1 MLLNIDRKC
10 DFCAELLVGAVYH
23 PRNTKRGMEVHI
35 CEKCGLIQ
43 SFSTR
48 IYLSN
53 PPPSMSCN
61 ADRASIRYTKDLI
74 IDRHMQQIKSKIQLQ
89 FVKNVLDIGSNR
101 GAFIRKLIAIN
112 TQAKIDA
119 IEPEPS
125 VSQFLGQSLQ
135 VTEHITRFE
144 FTDLSANLY
153 DFIYLAHTLE
163 HLISAS
169 ASLLKIFNLLVTGGS
184 VFIAVPNMESIASP
198 YFEEQFIDTHTY
210 HFTEKILTT
219 KLKEIGFDVIS
230 LTLAGSDEICI
241 LAKKGSKIDLESEKV
256 NPDSLIQAFRAY
268 PSNLSMYREELR
280 EIGANINST
289 FSSNQVIFWGAGRI
303 FDGLIKIGEVNTEII
318 KCVIDKTLS
327 HYMKQ
332 VNGVEI
338 HPPSALVDIDRLTP
352 IIVCSREYAEQIKSD
367 ATHLGFKNVRHF
379 MEFTLSD
386 I

>member
-10 DFCAELLVGAVYH
+10 DFCGQPLMEAAYH

-35 CEKCGLIQ
+35 CDKCGLIQ
-43 SFSTR
+43 SFSTK

-53 PPPSMSCN
+53 PPPSMSCD

-74 IDRHMQQIKSKIQLQ
+74 IDRHMQQIESRIELQ
-89 FVKNVLDIGSNR
+89 FVKSVLDIGSNR
-101 GAFIRKLIAIN
+101 GAFIKKLIAIN
-112 TQAKIDA
+112 TQVKIDA
-119 IEPEPS
+119 IEPEPTI
-125 VSQFLGQSLQ
+125 SQFLGQHPQ
-135 VTEHITRFE
+135 VTKHITRFE
-144 FTDLSANLY
+144 FTDLSTNSY

-169 ASLLKIFNLLVTGGS
+169 ASLLNIFNLLVTGGS

-210 HFTEKILTT
+210 HFTEKILIN
-219 KLKEIGFDVIS
+219 KLKSIGFNVVS
-230 LTLAGSDEICI
+230 LTSAGSDEICI
-241 LAKKGSKIDLESEKV
+241 LANKGSKIELESEKV

-268 PSNLSMYREELR
+268 SNNVSMHREELR

-289 FSSNQVIFWGAGRI
+289 FSSTQVIFWGAGRI

-318 KCVIDKTLS
+318 KCVVDKTLS
-327 HYMKQ
+327 RYMKQ

-338 HPPSALVDIDRLTP
+338 HPPSALGDIDRITP
-352 IIVCSREYAEQIKSD
+352 IVICSREYAEQIKSE
-367 ATHLGFKNVRHF
+367 ATTLGFKNVRHF
-379 MEFTLSD
+379 AEFTLGD

>member
-10 DFCAELLVGAVYH
+10 DFCGQPLMGAAYH
-23 PRNTKRGMEVHI
+23 PRHTKRGMEVHI

-43 SFSTR
+43 SFSTK
-48 IYLSN
+48 IYVSN
-53 PPPSMSCN
+53 PPPSMSCD

-74 IDRHMQQIKSKIQLQ
+74 IDRHMQQIESKIKLQ
-89 FVKNVLDIGSNR
+89 FVKSVLDIGSNR
-101 GAFIRKLIAIN
+101 GAFIKKLIAIN
-112 TQAKIDA
+112 AQVKIDA
-119 IEPEPS
+119 IEPEPNI
-125 VSQFLGQSLQ
+125 SQFLGQHPQ

-144 FTDLSANLY
+144 FTDLSTNSY

-169 ASLLKIFNLLVTGGS
+169 ASLLNIFNLLVTGGS
-184 VFIAVPNMESIASP
+184 VFIAVPNMDSIASP

-210 HFTEKILTT
+210 HFTEKLLIN
-219 KLKEIGFDVIS
+219 KLKSIGFNVVS

-241 LAKKGSKIDLESEKV
+241 LANKGSKVVLESEKV

-268 PSNLSMYREELR
+268 SNNLNMHREELR

-289 FSSNQVIFWGAGRI
+289 FSSTQVIFWGAGRI

-318 KCVIDKTLS
+318 KCVVDKTLS
-327 HYMKQ
+327 SYMRQ

-338 HPPSALVDIDRLTP
+338 HPPSALRDIDRITP
-352 IIVCSREYAEQIKSD
+352 IV
-367 ATHLGFKNVRHF
+367 V
-379 MEFTLSD
+379 
-386 I
+386 

>member
-10 DFCAELLVGAVYH
+10 DFCGQLLMGAAYH

-35 CEKCGLIQ
+35 CEKCGLMQ

-53 PPPSMSCN
+53 PPPSMSCD

-74 IDRHMQQIKSKIQLQ
+74 IDRHMQQIESKIQLQ
-89 FVKNVLDIGSNR
+89 FVKNVLDVGSNR

-119 IEPEPS
+119 IEPEPT
-125 VSQFLGQSLQ
+125 VSQFLGQIPQ
-135 VTEHITRFE
+135 VTKHITRFE
-144 FTDLSANLY
+144 FTDLSTNTY

-184 VFIAVPNMESIASP
+184 VFIAVPNMESITSP

-210 HFTEKILTT
+210 HFTEKILIN
-219 KLKEIGFDVIS
+219 KLKKIGFNVVS

-241 LAKKGSKIDLESEKV
+241 LANKGSKIELESEEV
-256 NPDSLIQAFRAY
+256 NPGSLIEAFGAY
-268 PSNLSMYREELR
+268 SSNVSMYRKELR

-289 FSSNQVIFWGAGRI
+289 FSSTQVIFWGAGRI

-318 KCVIDKTLS
+318 KCVVDKTLS
-327 HYMKQ
+327 SYLKQ

-338 HPPSALVDIDRLTP
+338 HSPSALGDIDRITP
-352 IIVCSREYAEQIKSD
+352 IVVCSREYAEQIKSE
-367 ATHLGFKNVRHF
+367 ATTLGFKNVRYF
-379 MEFTLSD
+379 TEFTLSD

>member
-10 DFCAELLVGAVYH
+10 DFCGQPLMGAAYH

-53 PPPSMSCN
+53 PPPSMSCD

-74 IDRHMQQIKSKIQLQ
+74 IDRHMQLIESKIQLQ
-89 FVKNVLDIGSNR
+89 FVKNVLDVGSNR

-112 TQAKIDA
+112 THAKIDA
-119 IEPEPS
+119 IEPEPT
-125 VSQFLGQSLQ
+125 VSHFLGQIPQ

-144 FTDLSANLY
+144 FTDLSTNSY

-210 HFTEKILTT
+210 HFTEKILIT
-219 KLKEIGFDVIS
+219 KLKKIGFNVVS
-230 LTLAGSDEICI
+230 LTLEGSDEICI
-241 LAKKGSKIDLESEKV
+241 LANKGSKIELESEKV
-256 NPDSLIQAFRAY
+256 NPDSLIEAFRAY
-268 PSNLSMYREELR
+268 SSNVSMYRKELR

-289 FSSNQVIFWGAGRI
+289 FSSTQVIFWGAGRI

-318 KCVIDKTLS
+318 KCVVDKTLS
-327 HYMKQ
+327 SYLKQ

-338 HPPSALVDIDRLTP
+338 HSPSALGDIDRITP
-352 IIVCSREYAEQIKSD
+352 IVVCSREYAEQIKSE
-367 ATHLGFKNVRHF
+367 ATTLGFKNVRYF